1 MEKPNWLSHCLIEE
15 TVRSIL
21 NELISSAVDHSSVDR
36 YSHKTEVVEPID
48 ADVMQVL
55 KVNDGKNHVSVLKD
69 SFAIQ
74 HRVKKVK
81 QPSVAN
87 MIIRN
92 TLRMKNMDIRYKV
105 VSKENRSE
113 IGVTIGDLKVEAVYD
128 SEVQSDD
135 SKFGARNNYSL

>member
-74 HRVKKVK
+74 HRVKKE
-81 QPSVAN
+81 
-87 MIIRN
+87 RN
-92 TLRMKNMDIRYKV
+92 RFWNKPRPKM
-105 VSKENRSE
+105 
-113 IGVTIGDLKVEAVYD
+113 
-128 SEVQSDD
+128 Q
-135 SKFGARNNYSL
+135 KFCYQAE